1 MDGFFKEAALYVKS
15 GGVLMLPLFMLA
27 AYLYYA
33 AFMLLFKLLK
43 FYAACR
49 NSDLV
54 KRNLCAFF
62 NAETLEDAL
71 VGRDMIKARFDAVR
85 REIMPPVS
93 RSLAMIKIL
102 AAIAPLL
109 GLLGTVSGMA
119 FALSEIGGSSSGVA
133 EGVSRAL
140 ITTQC
145 GLSIALPAIIIAM
158 LCSML
163 RQKILVNLSRCES
176 CLILGEEEK

>member
-1 MDGFFKEAALYVKS
+1 MP
-15 GGVLMLPLFMLA
+15 PLFALA

-43 FYAACR
+43 FHAACR
-49 NSDLV
+49 DSRAI
-54 KRNLCAFF
+54 KRNLLVFF
-62 NAETLEDAL
+62 NAETIEGA
-71 VGRDMIKARFDAVR
+71 VGRGEAIKPRFDAVR
-85 REIMPPVS
+85 REILPSVE
-93 RSLAMIKIL
+93 RSLSMIKIL
-102 AAIAPLL
+102 AGTAPLL

-119 FALSEIGGSSSGVA
+119 FALSEIGSDSNGVA

-145 GLSIALPAIIIAM
+145 GLSIALPAFVLAM
-158 LCSML
+158 FCSML

-176 CLILGEEEK
+176 ALILEGEEK

>member
-49 NSDLV
+49 NSDLI

-71 VGRDMIKARFDAVR
+71 GGRDMIKARFDAVR

-119 FALSEIGGSSSGVA
+119 FALSGRFTRIDYDPVRA
-133 EGVSRAL
+133 FNRFARHYSRH
-140 ITTQC
+140 
-145 GLSIALPAIIIAM
+145 AM
-158 LCSML
+158 LDAEAE
-163 RQKILVNLSRCES
+163 NS
-176 CLILGEEEK
+176 C